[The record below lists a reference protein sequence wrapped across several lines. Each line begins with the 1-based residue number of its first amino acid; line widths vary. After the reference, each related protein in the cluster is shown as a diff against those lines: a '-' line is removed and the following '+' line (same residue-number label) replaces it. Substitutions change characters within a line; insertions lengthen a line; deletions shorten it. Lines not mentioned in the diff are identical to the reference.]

1 MFSVAAFHLVIMF
14 LSLSKEENKK
24 MSRWITSDDLT
35 TTLTFSL
42 LCVWLLCISEWYRMN
57 FVQYFSHI
65 KQTNNQKCVAW
76 CWKSV
81 HKDSA
86 IFLPLRGIW
95 TSYYKLYLCLFAW
108 VVCLSSFPFAQH
120 PIYYRNHS
128 AFKNK

>member
-65 KQTNNQKCVAW
+65 KQTNNQKCVEW

-81 HKDSA
+81 HARFCHLSSSA
-86 IFLPLRGIW
+86 WYFNIVFFTLLR
-95 TSYYKLYLCLFAW
+95 SLCLS
-108 VVCLSSFPFAQH
+108 CLFVELSLFSTPYSLQKSFSF
-120 PIYYRNHS
+120 
-128 AFKNK
+128 